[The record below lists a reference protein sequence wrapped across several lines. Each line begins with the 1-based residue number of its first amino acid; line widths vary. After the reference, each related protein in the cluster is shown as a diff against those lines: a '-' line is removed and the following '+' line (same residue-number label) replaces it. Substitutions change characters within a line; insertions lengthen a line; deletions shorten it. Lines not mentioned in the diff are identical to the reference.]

1 MNEHIQELKRNFDS
15 AMDEYVNSSRSM
27 YELLPFLDRM
37 RGNTFSHGTSY
48 FYVGDDGKEYTIHLH
63 LDMSVF
69 DPNNRIGDRL
79 KKC

>member
-48 FYVGDDGKEYTIHLH
+48 FYVGDDGKEYTIQLR

-69 DPNNRIGDRL
+69 DPNDRIGDRL

>member
-48 FYVGDDGKEYTIHLH
+48 FYVGDDGKEYTIRLH

-69 DPNNRIGDRL
+69 DPNDRIGDRL

>member
-48 FYVGDDGKEYTIHLH
+48 FYVGDDGKEYTIQLR

-69 DPNNRIGDRL
+69 DPNDRIGDRL
-79 KKC
+79 KKG